1 MKRLFLK
8 YGKGKLGVNLPD
20 SMCYNILYP
29 SKMPVINNPLKA
41 VKKALEAPIGTFP
54 LKQLV
59 KYKNPKEVVILA
71 SDITRPAPSRIMISP
86 IIEELTQSGI
96 TYDKITII
104 FALGAHR
111 KMKKSEMREI
121 LGEEIC
127 NKVKCI
133 NHDINDCIY
142 VGTTARGTSVEVF
155 RPVVQS
161 DFVIATGNLELHWFA
176 GYSGGYK
183 AIVPGVCSKKTI
195 EANHSMLFAEGA
207 EFGKIDGN
215 PVRED
220 IEEGGKLV
228 GVDFLVNAVLDGDKN
243 IVEIVAGDPIKAHR
257 AGTHSIDKMYKKKIH
272 KKYDLVIASSGGY
285 PKDINLYQA
294 HKGLENASHA
304 LKPGGSIILVSEC
317 RDGIG
322 DITFENWMK
331 EAKTPQ
337 EPIERLHE
345 RFLLGGHKAAAVCRI
360 ILKHKVYLIST
371 LNKMEVR
378 EMFII
383 PVTSVSEAIEK
394 IFLEKGKR
402 NIKVLIIPYANSTF
416 PYFSKE

>member
-1 MKRLFLK
+1 MA
-8 YGKGKLGVNLPD
+8 
-20 SMCYNILYP
+20 
-29 SKMPVINNPLKA
+29 NPLEA
-41 VKKALEAPIGTFP
+41 VKKALKIPIGTFP

-59 KYKNPKEVVILA
+59 RYKKPKNIVVLA
-71 SDITRPAPSRIMISP
+71 SDITRPAPSRIMILP
-86 IIEELTQSGI
+86 IIEELTQYGI

-111 KMKKSEMREI
+111 KMKKSEMRGI

-142 VGTTARGTSVEVF
+142 VGTTGRGTPVEVF

-195 EANHSMLFAEGA
+195 ETNHSMLFMEGA
-207 EFGKIDGN
+207 KFGKISGN

-257 AGTHSIDKMYKKKIH
+257 VGTSYIDKMYKKKIH

-304 LKPGGSIILVSEC
+304 LKEGGSIILVSEC
-317 RDGIG
+317 RGGIG

-337 EPIERLHE
+337 EPIERLRE

-360 ILKHKVYLIST
+360 ILKHKVYLISS
-371 LNKMEVR
+371 LNKVEVR
-378 EMFII
+378 KMFLI
-383 PVTSVSEAIEK
+383 PVTSVFEAIEEILSESK
-394 IFLEKGKR
+394 H
-402 NIKVLIIPYANSTF
+402 NIDVLIIPYANSTF
-416 PYFSKE
+416 PYFSREIK